1 MIIVRVISFLIFTLF
16 FNSNL
21 IAEESCTDKR
31 KVWIEYL
38 KNDMRKVFNQAVF
51 SNSVCEAELIAHS
64 GKTIEEHKYYYANEK
79 RDDFKNIDSRERIE
93 SISNLFS
100 DINVDKDIK

>member
-21 IAEESCTDKR
+21 IAEENCTDKR
-31 KVWIEYL
+31 KAWIEYL

-51 SNSVCEAELIAHS
+51 SNSKCEAELTGHN
-64 GKTIEEHKYYYANEK
+64 GKTIEQHKYYYANKK
-79 RDDFKNIDSRERIE
+79 RDDFKNINTRKKIE

>member
-1 MIIVRVISFLIFTLF
+1 MIIARVISFLIFILF

-21 IAEESCTDKR
+21 IAKENCTDKR
-31 KVWIEYL
+31 KAWIEYL

-51 SNSVCEAELIAHS
+51 SNSKCEVELIAHN

-79 RDDFKNIDSRERIE
+79 RDDFKNINTRKKIE

-100 DINVDKDIK
+100 D